1 MNYTT
6 KLSKTFIYVIAV
18 ILALVFVACEF
29 EHKQNG
35 YPSKVLFYS
44 NGGSQVISGNVPFRG
59 IEIATATS
67 KITVRAYDGYTQA
80 SDSCEIS
87 YDWLTVKCK
96 KGQSNIE
103 LIAEP
108 SVSEKRRKL
117 LVIGYNDPEYAEI
130 EVSQDGV
137 KRNASG
143 IR

>member
-6 KLSKTFIYVIAV
+6 KLSKTFIYVIAA

-35 YPSKVLFYS
+35 YPGKVLFYS
-44 NGGSQVISGNVPFRG
+44 NGGSQVIGGNVPFYG
-59 IEIATATS
+59 VEILTS
-67 KITVRAYDGYTQA
+67 RIDVKAYDYPQE

-87 YDWLTVKCK
+87 YDWLTIKCK

-117 LVIGYNDPEYAEI
+117 LIKGYYGPEYAEI